1 MSKSLLARF
10 IRGVL
15 AEAEANDR
23 VPNQLLADKDPD
35 DPTNDDANNGKGT
48 GKVEGEV
55 DEANVAGN
63 IPGPMLPLGASVG
76 DKRKKK
82 PTRWK

>member
-1 MSKSLLARF
+1 MSKSLLSRY

-15 AEAEANDR
+15 AEAEANAR

-35 DPTNDDANNGKGT
+35 DPTGDDENGQRP
-48 GKVEGEV
+48 EESEV

-63 IPGPMLPLGASVG
+63 IPGPMLPFGASTG
-76 DKRKKK
+76 SKRKKSAV
-82 PTRWK
+82 WK

>member
-1 MSKSLLARF
+1 
-10 IRGVL
+10 L
-15 AEAEANDR
+15 AEVEANDR

-35 DPTNDDANNGKGT
+35 DPTNDAGTGKGK

-63 IPGPMLPLGASVG
+63 IPGPMLPLGASA
-76 DKRKKK
+76 DSKRKKK
-82 PTRWK
+82 SSRWK